1 MAQEN
6 VGQLRSSRR
15 ERLFRKTIAFPQ
27 EHGTWA
33 FLLSPLI
40 IGIAAGN
47 TWTFDTTLLVIGV
60 LAAFMARQPVIVLAK
75 IWGKRRPRSDLPIAL
90 FWMALYGGMALVA
103 ALMLVT
109 RGYAFLVYLAVPAIF
124 VLLWYLYLI
133 RNRAERRQL
142 GLEIVGSGAL
152 ALAAPAALWVAR
164 GHYDPTG
171 WVLWLLAWFQ
181 SAASI
186 VYIYLRLE
194 QRRWTVIPPLRERL
208 RAGWRALLYTTTNM
222 VAVALLG
229 LIGALPPWLW
239 LAYAVQWVES
249 VVGTIYPATHIKPT
263 VLGIRQMTVS
273 TLFTVV
279 FVFVW
284 LGWKGV

>member
-1 MAQEN
+1 MAHKNATQSTHS
-6 VGQLRSSRR
+6 LRS
-15 ERLFRKTIAFPQ
+15 RLFRKTIAFPQ

-40 IGIAAGN
+40 IGIAVGK
-47 TWTFDTTLLVIGV
+47 TWTSNTTLLVIGV
-60 LAAFMARQPVIVLAK
+60 LAAFMARQPVVILAK
-75 IWGKRRPRSDLPIAL
+75 IWGKRRPRADLPAAL
-90 FWMALYGGMALVA
+90 FWMALYGFIAFVAGVILVA
-103 ALMLVT
+103 
-109 RGYAFLVYLAVPAIF
+109 RGYAFLVYLAVPAVF

-164 GHYDPTG
+164 GHYDPLG
-171 WVLWLLAWFQ
+171 WALWLLVWFQ

-194 QRRWTVIPPLRERL
+194 QRRWREIPPLVERL

-222 VAVALLG
+222 VAVAALG
-229 LIGALPPWLW
+229 LMGALPAWLW
-239 LAYAVQWVES
+239 LAYAIQWGES
-249 VVGTIYPATHIKPT
+249 IEGTIHPATHIKPT
-263 VLGIRQMTVS
+263 ILGIRQMTVS
-273 TLFTVV
+273 TLFTVA
-279 FVFVW
+279 FVLAW
-284 LGWKGV
+284 HW